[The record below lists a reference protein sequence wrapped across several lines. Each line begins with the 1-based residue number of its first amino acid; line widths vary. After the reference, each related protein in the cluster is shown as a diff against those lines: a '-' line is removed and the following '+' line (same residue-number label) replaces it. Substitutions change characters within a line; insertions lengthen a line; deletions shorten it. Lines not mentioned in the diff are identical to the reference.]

1 MASTLV
7 DGLLVKHDDVGIVLA
22 EVVLHGDFSTPTED
36 VVPSKIE
43 QIVIIILLI
52 MPKSLT
58 VIYFLYNFLVSGYKL
73 SLYHSSMKK
82 SFSLPKKLIYEINIP
97 HKLPYS

>member
-7 DGLLVKHDDVGIVLA
+7 DGLLVEHDDVGIVFA

-58 VIYFLYNFLVSGYKL
+58 I
-73 SLYHSSMKK
+73 
-82 SFSLPKKLIYEINIP
+82 I
-97 HKLPYS
+97 

>member
-7 DGLLVKHDDVGIVLA
+7 DGLLVKLDDVGIVLA

-52 MPKSLT
+52 MPT
-58 VIYFLYNFLVSGYKL
+58 NFLVSGYKL

>member
-36 VVPSKIE
+36 VVASKIE

-52 MPKSLT
+52 MPT
-58 VIYFLYNFLVSGYKL
+58 NFLVSGYKL